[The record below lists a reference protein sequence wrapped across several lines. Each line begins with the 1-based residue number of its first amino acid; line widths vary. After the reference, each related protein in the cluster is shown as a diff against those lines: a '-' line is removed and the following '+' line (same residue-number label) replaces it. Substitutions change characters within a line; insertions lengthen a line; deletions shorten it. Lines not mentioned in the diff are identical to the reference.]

1 MSLLQALTT
10 QEAGKRLGITQTSVR
25 QLVASGQLIV
35 VGKAGRALLLDR
47 SSVERRAAAGSRRGR
62 AWTPKVAWAALAL
75 LSGGDPAWISASEK
89 SRLRSRLRG
98 RTAEDVAVLARNKD
112 RVYRYRA
119 SADGLSLLDDQLI
132 PGGVSALRNDDTAA
146 RFGLTG
152 GSGLVEGYVMEGD
165 AQQLASA
172 FGMVEDPDGNAIIRE
187 VELADP
193 FAEDHVP
200 LAAVAVDLMGSLST
214 RERSAGRRVL
224 TELLRG

>member
-1 MSLLQALTT
+1 MSSLQALTT

-47 SSVERRAAAGSRRGR
+47 SSVERRAATGSRRGR

-75 LSGGDPAWISASEK
+75 LSGRDPAWISASEK

-132 PGGVSALRNDDTAA
+132 PGGVSALRNDDMAA

-193 FAEDHVP
+193 FTEEHAP

>member
-1 MSLLQALTT
+1 MTT
-10 QEAGKRLGITQTSVR
+10 HEAGARLGITQTSVR
-25 QLVASGQLIV
+25 QLVASGQLTV

-62 AWTPKVAWAALAL
+62 VWTPKVAWAALTM
-75 LSGGDPAWISASEK
+75 LSGGNPGWISASEK
-89 SRLRSRLRG
+89 SRLRSRLHG

-112 RVYRYRA
+112 RVFRYRA
-119 SADGLSLLDDQLI
+119 SADGLSLLHDRLI
-132 PGGVSALRNDDTAA
+132 PGGVSALRSEDIAA

-165 AQQLASA
+165 AEQLAVA
-172 FGMVEDPDGNAIIRE
+172 FGMVEDPEGNVIVRE
-187 VELADP
+187 VEVVEP
-193 FAEDHVP
+193 FAEDRAP

-224 TELLRG
+224 MELLHG